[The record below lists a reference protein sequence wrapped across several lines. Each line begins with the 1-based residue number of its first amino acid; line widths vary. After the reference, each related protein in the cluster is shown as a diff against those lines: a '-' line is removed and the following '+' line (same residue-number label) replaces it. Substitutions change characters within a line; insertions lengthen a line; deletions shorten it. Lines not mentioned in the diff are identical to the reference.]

1 MLIITLCAGILICYG
16 IPTAGTFFLAHRKKG
31 IWKAFFSGALAF
43 IVSQLLI
50 RIPILQLLVPR
61 YAWYGALQLYPWLY
75 GLFLGLTA
83 GLAEETARLA
93 AIRLFLKEQTGK
105 EYGLAF
111 GLGHGGIEAMLLV
124 GPVFFSGL
132 ALTLTGREALFP
144 ATPAAILTSG
154 AERLSA
160 LAFHLGAS
168 LLVMHGVREK
178 KIVRFLAAAI
188 LLHTLLDAAIVILPA
203 VFGTGTLG
211 LELYAAA
218 AGALTLAAGLLFCHK
233 KGGTP

>member
-144 ATPAAILTSG
+144 ATPAAILTS
-154 AERLSA
+154 S
-160 LAFHLGAS
+160 AS
-168 LLVMHGVREK
+168 LPWLFTLEHPSWSCTASGRK
-178 KIVRFLAAAI
+178 KLCASWRQPSCCT
-188 LLHTLLDAAIVILPA
+188 HCWMP
-203 VFGTGTLG
+203 
-211 LELYAAA
+211 
-218 AGALTLAAGLLFCHK
+218 
-233 KGGTP
+233 PS